1 MYHPKFIKQLNSFH
15 WHSAGEVSVASGWQ
29 RDKWQHEG
37 TAWMSVMEKVR
48 GHQIAP
54 GATWGSGIKQEG
66 LFHGH

>member
-1 MYHPKFIKQLNSFH
+1 M
-15 WHSAGEVSVASGWQ
+15 ASGWQ

-54 GATWGSGIKQEG
+54 GAMWGSGIKQEG